1 MKIDQKFYQTF
12 YAIKSFF
19 CIYKRYLIST
29 GGYKNAGADL
39 LRVKR
44 NRWNV
49 GKMKDVG
56 DGLAVQNFSDL
67 VLKEIY
73 SIYRT
78 KTFQKSKLKY
88 TKWLKEKFSKNMII

>member
-1 MKIDQKFYQTF
+1 MKIDQKFYQIF

-44 NRWNV
+44 NR
-49 GKMKDVG
+49 
-56 DGLAVQNFSDL
+56 
-67 VLKEIY
+67 
-73 SIYRT
+73 
-78 KTFQKSKLKY
+78 
-88 TKWLKEKFSKNMII
+88 